1 MKQVYYVFVLIGAC
15 FILLA
20 ACLKPVFD
28 GGQYILIEKRVA
40 EENKYDEFKKVT
52 AQKKVKQVR
61 AILHSADWE
70 KIKVEMERPSDYH
83 FFFQYKNPNIEAKAV
98 LYELW
103 ITSNGDQVELIEN
116 NKYVKLDQGVS
127 AEMIELLIGEKQ

>member
-1 MKQVYYVFVLIGAC
+1 MKQVYYVFLLIGVC

-28 GGQYILIEKRVA
+28 GGQYILIEKRVG
-40 EENKYDEFKKVT
+40 EENKYDNFKKVT
-52 AQKKVKQVR
+52 AQKEVKQVR
-61 AILHSADWE
+61 AILRSADWE
-70 KIKVEMERPSDYH
+70 KAKVEMESPPDYL

-103 ITSNGDQVELIEN
+103 ITPNGDQVELVEN
-116 NKYVKLDQGVS
+116 NSYVKLDQGMS
-127 AEMIELLIGEKQ
+127 TEMIELLIGEK